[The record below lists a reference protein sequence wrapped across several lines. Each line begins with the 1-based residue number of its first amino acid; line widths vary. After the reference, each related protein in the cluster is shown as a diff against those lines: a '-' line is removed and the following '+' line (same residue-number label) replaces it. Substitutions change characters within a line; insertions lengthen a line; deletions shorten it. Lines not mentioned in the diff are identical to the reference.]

1 MKTLQE
7 IRDALYSV
15 NATNVSLYMIAMKRR
30 DDKII
35 IDTNQCLGEILK
47 WIDELIE
54 KGGNNDTGTDHST
67 DR

>member
-15 NATNVSLYMIAMKRR
+15 NSVNISLHMIAMKRR
-30 DDKII
+30 EDKIVY
-35 IDTNQCLGEILK
+35 DTNACLGEILK

-54 KGGNNDTGTDHST
+54 SERKP
-67 DR
+67 

>member
-30 DDKII
+30 DDEII
-35 IDTNQCLGEILK
+35 SNTNQCLGEILK

-54 KGGNNDTGTDHST
+54 KGGNNDTGTS
-67 DR
+67 